1 MPQNKSLL
9 SDVLACSFCEDK
21 LPLAPRPVLQ
31 FSHQARILVAGQAPG
46 RKAHDKG
53 IPFADASGDRLRQ
66 WMGLD
71 ESQFYDASRIAIL
84 PMGFCF
90 PGTGNSGDLP
100 PRPECAETRHAS
112 LLAALHHVEL
122 TLVIGRYAMAYHL
135 PDFNGSVTDT
145 VKNWQAYW
153 PDYLPL
159 PHPSPRNQRWL
170 KQNPWFEREVLPL
183 LKQRVADILD

>member
-1 MPQNKSLL
+1 MPQTTSLL

-31 FSHQARILVAGQAPG
+31 FSHQARILIAGQAPG

-100 PRPECAETRHAS
+100 PRPECAETWHTS

-170 KQNPWFEREVLPL
+170 KQNPWFEREVLLL